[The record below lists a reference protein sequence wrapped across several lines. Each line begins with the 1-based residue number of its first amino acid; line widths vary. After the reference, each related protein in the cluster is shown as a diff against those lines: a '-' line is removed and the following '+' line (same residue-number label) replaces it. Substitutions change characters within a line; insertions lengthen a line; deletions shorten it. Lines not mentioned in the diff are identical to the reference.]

1 MYSIKFSDAA
11 NNGVDSKWYLHSEY
25 YKFCI
30 YSGHPDRGGVLLAR
44 MLAVGT
50 LDFDS
55 ASEYTVEIAA
65 NVDIAIIAMLS
76 IIVEQ
81 MRAEAEVARRT

>member
-1 MYSIKFSDAA
+1 M
-11 NNGVDSKWYLHSEY
+11 
-25 YKFCI
+25 
-30 YSGHPDRGGVLLAR
+30 LAR

-55 ASEYTVEIAA
+55 AAEYTVEIAA

-81 MRAEAEVARRT
+81 MCAEAEAARRNR